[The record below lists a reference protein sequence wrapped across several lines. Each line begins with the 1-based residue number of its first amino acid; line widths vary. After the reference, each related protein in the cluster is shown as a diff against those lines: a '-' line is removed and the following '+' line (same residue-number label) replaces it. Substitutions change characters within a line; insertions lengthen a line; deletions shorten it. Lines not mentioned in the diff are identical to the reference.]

1 MNEGREDNNF
11 SSLSHKLDLIE
22 TLREFLTCE
31 RKPISWNS
39 KYFKEE
45 MVNYRTYE
53 KKSCMHWNLV
63 NKRTHYLL
71 GNILQS
77 ILTIN
82 PCNIYKPKW
91 NCNNQGISN
100 GLGSYNNLICLL
112 NTRRTWLKKW
122 LVISSFSTWNYWC
135 LLLWN
140 WRQLLITRCKPF
152 SWG

>member
-1 MNEGREDNNF
+1 M
-11 SSLSHKLDLIE
+11 LE
-22 TLREFLTCE
+22 TLKKPKGCLKVIPDRSSSTLVLT
-31 RKPISWNS
+31 KGLIFKFDSLKVS
-39 KYFKEE
+39 FKEE